1 MHLIGMIMVDSDFRR
16 LQNCACFNVRKTS
29 RMITQLFDHALK
41 PSGIKATQFT
51 LLAVL
56 ANERE
61 MTQGTMT
68 IKELSNSLGM
78 ERTTLTRGLVRLERE
93 GLIKK
98 HQGDDGRQR
107 FVALT
112 PTGLQRLTDA
122 IPFWEEAQATVEKG
136 LGDNFSGFLAT
147 LETAVKSQQIRQ

>member
-1 MHLIGMIMVDSDFRR
+1 
-16 LQNCACFNVRKTS
+16 
-29 RMITQLFDHALK
+29 MITQLFDHALK

-56 ANERE
+56 ANEQE

-68 IKELSNSLGM
+68 IKELSDSLGM
-78 ERTTLTRGLVRLERE
+78 ERTKLTRGLVRLERE

-112 PTGLQRLTDA
+112 PTGLKRLTDA
-122 IPFWEEAQATVEKG
+122 IPF
-136 LGDNFSGFLAT
+136 LGGSAGYYG
-147 LETAVKSQQIRQ
+147 ERVK